1 MANQPRKLDRILRVR
16 TLQLG
21 LTRADESRAQAK
33 VASEAA
39 LRNRIAEL
47 SEGVAPAASE
57 AADALS
63 FMAAAHFRDRLHQSA
78 AAAEER
84 LRVAKAVLE
93 RAGEA
98 RKQAKRDQSA
108 VEKLIA
114 RDDAA
119 AAVKAIRALEEA
131 PPLRKIRHD
140 PC

>member
-1 MANQPRKLDRILRVR
+1 MTQPRKLDRILRVR

-21 LTRADESRAQAK
+21 LTRAEETRAQAK
-33 VASEAA
+33 VDSEAA
-39 LRNRIAEL
+39 LGSRIAQL
-47 SEGVAPAASE
+47 SEGVAPAPSE
-57 AADALS
+57 ADALS

-78 AAAEER
+78 VAAEER
-84 LRVAKAVLE
+84 LRAAKAVLE

-119 AAVKAIRALEEA
+119 AAVRAIRALEEA